1 MGIKEDALEL
11 LAKLYNNMTEGK
23 LTDLDEIFESLDFSV
38 TRFTNAYAYLKEKN
52 LITEKVRN
60 IGKTAKGLPD
70 VIGLRINSLGIDSI
84 EKEDV
89 LKDNFSP
96 LHIEIN
102 QNGHVNV
109 VTQNKGP
116 TVIPITA
123 PVPPTPSRIA
133 DPYAYPVDPENVVFL
148 EKASI
153 IVIGRYGERNTTI
166 FGVISLASGLITIF
180 GALYSAPIE
189 YVKTVGVIG
198 VLLAIFGLSL
208 MQLVSY
214 KKRGHCPECG
224 SDYSLKEVGD
234 PTEREFEVRGGVR
247 KTTYRTYE
255 CTNEDCDY
263 SVERKKNRF
272 IPDSRF

>member
-11 LAKLYNNMTEGK
+11 LAKLYNNRTEGK

-38 TRFTNAYAYLKEKN
+38 TRFTNAYDYLKEKT
-52 LITEKVRN
+52 LITEKARN
-60 IGKTAKGLPD
+60 IGITAKGLPKI
-70 VIGLRINSLGIDSI
+70 IGLRINSLGIDSI

-109 VTQNKGP
+109 VTQNKGQ
-116 TVIPITA
+116 TVIPITT
-123 PVPPTPSRIA
+123 PVPPTPSPIA

-148 EKASI
+148 KRASI
-153 IVIGRYGERNTTI
+153 IVVDRYGERNTTI

-180 GALYSAPIE
+180 GALYSVPIA
-189 YVKTVGVIG
+189 YVTTVGVIG
-198 VLLAIFGLSL
+198 VLLAIFGLFL
-208 MQLVSY
+208 MKLVSY
-214 KKRGHCPECG
+214 KKRSHCPKCG
-224 SDYSLKEVGD
+224 RYYSLKEVGD
-234 PTEREFEVRGGVR
+234 PMEREFEVRGGVR
-247 KTTYRTYE
+247 RTTYRTYE

-263 SVERKKNRF
+263 SEERKKNRF
-272 IPDSRF
+272 ISDSRF